1 MKFTTLAAASI
12 CCSITVCGW
21 IAPSAAFSVVRPLCT
36 VRTSSSISTTTTTT
50 PLFAVSYDSIA
61 DIGYLVPSIQ
71 KPLGVVF
78 SENEAPY
85 YGLVVEDV
93 EPGLAGGVAGL
104 RKGDQLLSVNQQIV
118 IGEAFEAVMDTLRTA
133 PDPMQMTLF
142 RGTARQLYMILG
154 NRQVET
160 NDEKDDDYD
169 EDMIVMDENY
179 ESPVKV
185 PIDNND
191 AIDNDAP
198 LTVGEVFTAFQKMGS
213 MVADRMTASSS
224 PSSSSPSPPPEKKK
238 GKGLF
243 GGLFSQETIQ
253 LDGDDAS
260 TIK

>member
-1 MKFTTLAAASI
+1 MKLTNRTTAAAAALCYSI
-12 CCSITVCGW
+12 LVVGCWTA
-21 IAPSAAFSVVRPLCT
+21 APSAAFSIGRPLAT
-36 VRTSSSISTTTTTT
+36 VRTVAATATTTTAW
-50 PLFAVSYDSIA
+50 FAVSYESIA
-61 DIGYLVPSIQ
+61 DIGYHVPSIH

-104 RKGDQLLSVNQQIV
+104 RKGDQLLTVNQQMV
-118 IGEAFEAVMDTLRTA
+118 IGEAFESVMTTLRTA
-133 PDPMQMTLF
+133 PDPMQLTLF
-142 RGTARQLYMILG
+142 RGTARQLYTILG
-154 NRQVET
+154 NRQVEET
-160 NDEKDDDYD
+160 NEDDDNED
-169 EDMIVMDENY
+169 EDRILMDENY

-185 PIDNND
+185 PIDD
-191 AIDNDAP
+191 DEFGQDNDAP

-213 MVADRMTASSS
+213 MVADRMT
-224 PSSSSPSPPPEKKK
+224 PSSSSSTSSEKKK